1 MGQGLRVSPR
11 DVSERLIDSAEKHG
25 KESEPD
31 HEVGDLQDALRAAI
45 ELMTEGQLKEMSK
58 WADEYGLWSEQT

>member
-1 MGQGLRVSPR
+1 VSPL
-11 DVSERLIDSAEKHG
+11 DIAERIIGSAEKHG